1 MNMKNKINNNSKH
14 CPRFEDCSINI
25 CPLDPEAS
33 LRNKLPGENDC
44 PFMVKKRTK
53 GQKGMKLL
61 APANLLKVIP
71 ESNVKML
78 HRRNQKRWHIFH
90 EKTMQ

>member
-1 MNMKNKINNNSKH
+1 MKNKISNNLEH
-14 CPRFEDCSINI
+14 CPRFENCSSNI

-33 LRNKLPGENDC
+33 LMIKFPEEDVC
-44 PFMVKKRTK
+44 PFTVKKRLN

-78 HRRNQKRWHIFH
+78 HTRNQKRWHDLQ
-90 EKTMQ
+90 KR